1 MNQLVN
7 ALKCD
12 FSISI
17 AVALNNEQETRNFEY
32 E

>member
-1 MNQLVN
+1 LVN
-7 ALKCD
+7 AFKCD

-32 E
+32 EL